1 MRTTV
6 DLPDDVYEYARDL
19 AHVERISVSA
29 AIVSIIRRNM
39 HSLPDAE
46 LREDPETGLTVM
58 HFGDGRITTEQVSAL
73 LDEEI

>member
-6 DLPDDVYEYARDL
+6 DLPADVYDYARDL
-19 AHVERISVSA
+19 AHVERTSLSG
-29 AIVSIIRRNM
+29 AIVAIIRRNM

-58 HFGDGRITTEQVSAL
+58 HFGDGPITTEQVSAL
-73 LDEEI
+73 LDEDV